1 MGCMQF
7 LSFLEFKNETVFY
20 QLSKK
25 IAYLEIPKNL
35 FVRAALGIA
44 KSVQHLAPEF
54 FKTSTSLCIET
65 VDRFLRGEATEEEC
79 RIAASAAFAD
89 AATATATAT
98 ATAAAG
104 YAAYAAT
111 AYAGYAAYAATADA
125 AYAASAAS
133 AASDIFRE
141 HFPWEWVCGS
151 QIAQALNRKGDEKF
165 ILEVSQNKK
174 LVNYA
179 TMILSEPSMHPS
191 FEFFMVE
198 YQKNRL

>member
-1 MGCMQF
+1 MIF

-25 IAYLEIPKNL
+25 IADLEIPKNL

-79 RIAASAAFAD
+79 RI
-89 AATATATAT
+89 
-98 ATAAAG
+98 
-104 YAAYAAT
+104 
-111 AYAGYAAYAATADA
+111 
-125 AYAASAAS
+125 AAS

-198 YQKNRL
+198 YQKNRLWNLSLFLTIPR